1 MKWKEM
7 RYLCKKKNDIM
18 RNNRFLFCF
27 MLCAILFGGFLP
39 VWAGCFPPSKD
50 FISSDDENIVYM
62 GRISKRV
69 PMQCVSLIR
78 ELAFLLVLKVPPC
91 RC

>member
-39 VWAGCFPPSKD
+39 VWAGLFSP
-50 FISSDDENIVYM
+50 V
-62 GRISKRV
+62 
-69 PMQCVSLIR
+69 
-78 ELAFLLVLKVPPC
+78 
-91 RC
+91 